1 MVFSK
6 YIFVM
11 TKRILLFAFL
21 SLSFISSAQKAQKI
35 GYIDM
40 EYILE
45 NIPEYQEALKK
56 INAKSI
62 DWQSSIEK
70 QQQEIDNDKT
80 ELSNEKVLLTDDL
93 IVEKE
98 EDIQIK
104 ELELKKQQASYF
116 GTEGDLYFLRK
127 QLVKPIQ
134 DLVYNAVQD
143 IATKRKYDFVLDKSG
158 NLIMLYSNNAYDIS
172 DLVITSISRA
182 KKVNLFEEKLEA
194 QNNKKPAKAK
204 DSNAMSEAEKKKA
217 DEREAKKA
225 ALQQKIEDQKAEK
238 LKKREELKKEIDA
251 RRQKR
256 IEEIEAAKKNK

>member
-1 MVFSK
+1 
-6 YIFVM
+6 M
-11 TKRILLFAFL
+11 TKKILLFAFL
-21 SLSFISSAQKAQKI
+21 ILSFVSTAQKAQKI

-62 DWQSSIEK
+62 DWQRDIEK
-70 QQQEIDNDKT
+70 QQQEIDNEKT

-104 ELELKKQQASYF
+104 ELQLKKQQASYF

-143 IATKRKYDFVLDKSG
+143 IAAKRKYDFVLDKSS
-158 NLIMLYSNNAYDIS
+158 NLIMLYSNDAYDIS
-172 DLVITSISRA
+172 DLVISSISRA
-182 KKVNLFEEKLEA
+182 KKVSVFQEKQEA
-194 QNNKKPAKAK
+194 QNNKKPAKDK
-204 DSNAMSEAEKKKA
+204 DPNAVSEAEQKKM
-217 DEREAKKA
+217 DERELKKA
-225 ALQQKIEDQKAEK
+225 ALKQKIEDQKAEK
-238 LKKREELKKEIDA
+238 LRKREELKKEIEA
-251 RRQKR
+251 KRLKR
-256 IEEIEAAKKNK
+256 IEEIEAAKKTNK

>member
-1 MVFSK
+1 MIK
-6 YIFVM
+6 
-11 TKRILLFAFL
+11 KILLFAFL
-21 SLSFISSAQKAQKI
+21 ILSFTSTAQKAQKI

-62 DWQSSIEK
+62 DWQRDIEK
-70 QQQEIDNDKT
+70 QQQEIDDEKT
-80 ELSNEKVLLTDDL
+80 ELSNEKVLLTTDL

-104 ELELKKQQASYF
+104 ELELKKRQASYF

-134 DLVYNAVQD
+134 DLVYNAIQD
-143 IATKRKYDFVLDKSG
+143 IATKRKYDFVLDKSS
-158 NLIMLYSNNAYDIS
+158 NLIMLYSNSAYDIS
-172 DLVITSISRA
+172 DMVITSISRA
-182 KKVNLFEEKLEA
+182 KKVNAFEEKLED
-194 QNNKKPAKAK
+194 QKNKKPANNK
-204 DSNAMSEAEKKKA
+204 DPNAVSAAEQKKM

-225 ALQQKIEDQKAEK
+225 ELQQKIEDQKAEK
-238 LKKREELKKEIDA
+238 LRKREELKKEIEA
-251 RRQKR
+251 KRLKR